1 VAPVDEKPCCEAEA
15 LRRIRQVDVGGI
27 VVGISM
33 LDHILTEVK
42 AMELPDEKETGREL
56 LKRVKIYN
64 YIPASAEEKYRITLL
79 EEYLKCKG
87 GGTI

>member
-1 VAPVDEKPCCEAEA
+1 VDEKPCCEVEA
-15 LRRIRQVDVGGI
+15 LRRIRQIDVGGI

-33 LDHILTEVK
+33 LDHILSEVRE
-42 AMELPDEKETGREL
+42 MELPDEREIGREL

-64 YIPASAEEKYRITLL
+64 YIPSSAEEKYRIALL
-79 EEYLKCKG
+79 EEYLKYKG

>member
-1 VAPVDEKPCCEAEA
+1 MVRVDEKPCCEAEA

-33 LDHILTEVK
+33 LDHILAEVRE
-42 AMELPDEKETGREL
+42 MELPDEKEIGREL

-64 YIPASAEEKYRITLL
+64 YIPASAEEKYRIALL
-79 EEYLKCKG
+79 EEYLKYKG

>member
-33 LDHILTEVK
+33 LDHILAEVRE
-42 AMELPDEKETGREL
+42 MELPDEKETGREL
-56 LKRVKIYN
+56 LKRLKIYN
-64 YIPASAEEKYRITLL
+64 YIPASAEEKYRIALL
-79 EEYLKCKG
+79 QEYQKYKG
-87 GGTI
+87 G

>member
-1 VAPVDEKPCCEAEA
+1 MAPVDEKPCCEAEA

-42 AMELPDEKETGREL
+42 AMDLSSEKETGREL
-56 LKRVKIYN
+56 LQRVKIYN
-64 YIPASAEEKYRITLL
+64 YIPAPAEEKYRTALL
-79 EEYLKCKG
+79 QEYQKCKG
-87 GGTI
+87 GETI